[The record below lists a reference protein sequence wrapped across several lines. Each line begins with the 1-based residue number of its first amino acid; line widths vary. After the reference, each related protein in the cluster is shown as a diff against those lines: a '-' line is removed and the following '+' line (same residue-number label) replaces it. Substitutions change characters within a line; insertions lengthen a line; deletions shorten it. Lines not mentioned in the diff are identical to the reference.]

1 MSVFNSQQTE
11 LHVSSYL
18 INPIEIVVISS
29 ECIPMCSNNAFL
41 FLYMQETITFQVVDT
56 LLYFMALPDIGL
68 KYFTLQSLGS
78 VCIRHY
84 ELMLTDKLRDMY
96 HSLLL
101 DDNTAAVQ
109 LRIQTLC
116 NIETYLQEEDIR
128 MMKEDQECEY

>member
-1 MSVFNSQQTE
+1 
-11 LHVSSYL
+11 
-18 INPIEIVVISS
+18 
-29 ECIPMCSNNAFL
+29 MCSNNAFL